1 MRVDIPITAEISRNS
16 RTVQYIPIGQGD
28 NAYRFLVS
36 LKNSGAA
43 VEIPDSATV
52 VLNCLK
58 PDGTYTETV
67 GSVKDGTAVFET
79 ASNTVAVPGMVICEM
94 QIFDGTQLTA
104 QKFELRVEPSII
116 SDDVIKSTD
125 EYGLLIALI
134 GKVEK
139 LPAELHSYIDAKVD
153 DEVTEAKA
161 ELSKQFGDEVKNAVD
176 KAEAER
182 LKRIKC
188 ETNIPSA
195 HMEGFGNKA
204 ICKLDSRIKY
214 VPSKGFYCAESD
226 QSLIGEHI
234 NVFLPDIFGEKGYK
248 MKYRGCIKAVS
259 KTNDG
264 NGYKITDDK
273 EITTAVSIMTA
284 EEYIPNGFYGSLI
297 IHGGIYG
304 DTDVEIPESFY
315 AHAGGVMSVSGL
327 NGETSGVGCEASGFA
342 SRAAGYHTRAL
353 GERANASGYWTVA
366 DGNESNARG
375 MATKA
380 AGYASEASGANT
392 KANGD
397 YSNAQNRGTV
407 ANGDCQS
414 ARGAFNIPD
423 NGNKYLDIVGNGSDE
438 EHRANAYA
446 LDRAGNAYY
455 SGTVYSNGS
464 ACLTYESAERLL
476 SESVGTFAMTNYV
489 GSVSG
494 GLRISLGYPIEASG
508 WRLFVGG
515 KEITDR
521 LIGVNE
527 AFVTAPAILDGEP
540 LIKFYRDDDTVL
552 EAKAKVTVKT
562 DKARMGRLMIMQN
575 AE

>member
-16 RTVQYIPIGQGD
+16 RAVQYIPIGQGD

-43 VEIPDSATV
+43 VEIPDGATV

-79 ASNTVAVPGMVICEM
+79 ASNTVAVPGVVICEM

-139 LPAELHSYIDAKVD
+139 LPAELHPYIDAKVD

-161 ELSKQFGDEVKNAVD
+161 ELSKQFGDEVKAAVD

-214 VPSKGFYCAESD
+214 VPSKGFYCTESD

-248 MKYRGCIKAVS
+248 TKYRGCIKAVS
-259 KTNDG
+259 ETNDG

-304 DTDVEIPESFY
+304 DTDIEIPESFY
-315 AHAGGVMSVSGL
+315 AHAGGVMSAAGL

-342 SRAAGYHTRAL
+342 SGASGYYTKAL

-366 DGNESNARG
+366 DGNESCARG
-375 MATKA
+375 MATMA

-392 KANGD
+392 KANGN

-446 LDRAGNAYY
+446 LDRDGNAYY

-464 ACLTYESAERLL
+464 ACLTGESIEKLL

-494 GLRISLGYPIEASG
+494 GLRISLEYPIEASG

-521 LIGVNE
+521 LIGADE

-562 DKARMGRLMIMQN
+562 DKARMGKLILMQN
-575 AE
+575 

>member
-16 RTVQYIPIGQGD
+16 RAVQYIPIGQGD

-43 VEIPDSATV
+43 VEIPDSAAV

-67 GSVKDGTAVFET
+67 GSVTDGTAVFET
-79 ASNTVAVPGMVICEM
+79 DSNTVAVPGTVICEM

-104 QKFELRVEPSII
+104 QKFEIRVEPSII

-139 LPAELHSYIDAKVD
+139 LPAELHPYIDAKVD
-153 DEVTEAKA
+153 
-161 ELSKQFGDEVKNAVD
+161 DEVKNAVD

-188 ETNIPSA
+188 ETNIPNA

-214 VPSKGFYCAESD
+214 VPSKGFYCTESD

-248 MKYRGCIKAVS
+248 TKYRGCIKAVS
-259 KTNDG
+259 ETNDG

-304 DTDVEIPESFY
+304 DTDIEIPESFY
-315 AHAGGVMSVSGL
+315 AHAGGVMSAAGL

-342 SRAAGYHTRAL
+342 SGASGYYTKAL
-353 GERANASGYWTVA
+353 GERANASGYRTVA
-366 DGNESNARG
+366 DGNESCARG
-375 MATKA
+375 MATMA

-392 KANGD
+392 KANGN

-423 NGNKYLDIVGNGSDE
+423 NGNKYLDIVGNGLDE

-464 ACLTYESAERLL
+464 ACLTGESIEKLL

-494 GLRISLGYPIEASG
+494 GLRISLEYPIEASG

-515 KEITDR
+515 SSDC
-521 LIGVNE
+521 
-527 AFVTAPAILDGEP
+527 
-540 LIKFYRDDDTVL
+540 Y
-552 EAKAKVTVKT
+552 
-562 DKARMGRLMIMQN
+562 
-575 AE
+575 

>member
-16 RTVQYIPIGQGD
+16 RAVQYIPIGQGD

-79 ASNTVAVPGMVICEM
+79 ASNTVAVPGTVICEM

-139 LPAELHSYIDAKVD
+139 LPAELNYYIDAKVD
-153 DEVTEAKA
+153 
-161 ELSKQFGDEVKNAVD
+161 DEVKNAVD

-188 ETNIPSA
+188 ETNIPNA

-214 VPSKGFYCAESD
+214 VPSKGFYCTESD

-248 MKYRGCIKAVS
+248 TKYRGCIKAVS
-259 KTNDG
+259 ETNDG

-304 DTDVEIPESFY
+304 DTDIEIPESFY
-315 AHAGGVMSVSGL
+315 AHAGGVMSAAGL

-342 SRAAGYHTRAL
+342 SGASGYYTKAL

-366 DGNESNARG
+366 DGNESCARG
-375 MATKA
+375 MAANA

-392 KANGD
+392 KANGN

-446 LDRAGNAYY
+446 LDRDGNAYY

-464 ACLTYESAERLL
+464 ACLTGESIEKLL

-494 GLRISLGYPIEASG
+494 GLRISLEYPIEASG

-521 LIGVNE
+521 LIGADE

-540 LIKFYRDDDTVL
+540 LIKFF
-552 EAKAKVTVKT
+552 
-562 DKARMGRLMIMQN
+562 RMG
-575 AE
+575 